1 MKDLLFF
8 SVEERMERHNNL
20 AAILPLGF
28 MASAARFPVNNLMHT
43 TTRINHP
50 INIFYQSQVLLRV
63 IDAFIFVRFGKSDS
77 MPMHAGD
84 TNKWRRW
91 GNPDA
96 QTVPL
101 IDGVDP
107 APILLS
113 KTDIQVKMKEYGAYI
128 VTSTWM
134 TFTGITDDQTQMADI
149 LLDNMRKTLDTLTR
163 DVASGTASQTTAS
176 NGSPTGTFINK
187 QDLDTIVTNLLVQ
200 NTKMIKGQV
209 NAGPNQGTSPI
220 RAAFIGIC
228 HTGQRT
234 RLSNVSGFKHVANYA
249 KPGEIMPDEF
259 GSTDDIRWLLT
270 TNATR
275 ATATTGYEDLIFG
288 QEFYGTV
295 KIKGN
300 SADAPLIFTPKDRTG
315 SPLQRFTTLGWLQ
328 NFAAQI
334 LNDNFGHKL
343 ITTV

>member
-1 MKDLLFF
+1 
-8 SVEERMERHNNL
+8 
-20 AAILPLGF
+20 
-28 MASAARFPVNNLMHT
+28 MHT

-63 IDAFIFVRFGKSDS
+63 IDAFIYVRFGKSDS
-77 MPMHAGD
+77 MPQHVGD
-84 TNKWRRW
+84 VNKWRRW
-91 GNPDA
+91 ANPSA

-101 IDGVDP
+101 IEGIDP

-113 KTDIQVKMKEYGAYI
+113 KTDIQVQIKEYGAYI
-128 VTSTWM
+128 VTSSWM
-134 TFTGITDDQTQMADI
+134 TFTGLTDDQIQMNDI
-149 LLDNMRKTLDTLTR
+149 LLDNMRLTLDTLTR

-176 NGSPTGTFINK
+176 NGTGTATFINK
-187 QDLDTIVTNLLVQ
+187 TDLDIIVTNLLSQ
-200 NTKMIKGQV
+200 NTRMIKGQV

-228 HTGQRT
+228 HVGQRNK
-234 RLSNVSGFKHVANYA
+234 LENVSGFKHVANYA

-259 GSTDDIRWLLT
+259 GSTNDIRWLLT

-275 ATATTGYEDLIFG
+275 ATSTTGYESLIFG

-315 SPLQRFTTLGWLQ
+315 SPLQRFTTLGWLK
-328 NFAAQI
+328 NFAAEI
-334 LNDNFGHKL
+334 LNENFGHVL
-343 ITTV
+343 LTTV

>member
-1 MKDLLFF
+1 M
-8 SVEERMERHNNL
+8 
-20 AAILPLGF
+20 
-28 MASAARFPVNNLMHT
+28 SANNLMHT

-63 IDAFIFVRFGKSDS
+63 IDAFIYVRFGKSDS
-77 MPMHAGD
+77 MPQHAGEV
-84 TNKWRRW
+84 NKWRRW
-91 GNPDA
+91 ANPSA

-101 IDGVDP
+101 IEGIDP

-113 KTDIQVKMKEYGAYI
+113 KTDIQVQIKEYGAYI
-128 VTSTWM
+128 VTSSWM
-134 TFTGITDDQTQMADI
+134 TFTGITDDQIQMNDI
-149 LLDNMRKTLDTLTR
+149 LLDNMRLTLDTLTR

-176 NGSPTGTFINK
+176 NGSGTATFINK
-187 QDLDTIVTNLLVQ
+187 TDLDIIVTNLLSQ
-200 NTKMIKGQV
+200 NTRMIKGQV

-220 RAAFIGIC
+220 RAAFIGIA
-228 HTGQRT
+228 HVGERT
-234 RLSNVSGFKHVANYA
+234 KISQVSGFKHVANYA

-275 ATATTGYEDLIFG
+275 ATSTTGYENLIFG

-315 SPLQRFTTLGWLQ
+315 SALQRFTTLGWVK

-334 LNDNFGHKL
+334 LNDNFGHVL
-343 ITTV
+343 VTTV

>member
-1 MKDLLFF
+1 MPIN
-8 SVEERMERHNNL
+8 SQ
-20 AAILPLGF
+20 
-28 MASAARFPVNNLMHT
+28 MHT

-50 INIFYQSQVLLRV
+50 INIWYQSQVLLRV
-63 IDAFIFVRFGKSDS
+63 IDAFVYVRFGKKDS

-84 TNKWRRW
+84 VNKWRRW
-91 GNPDA
+91 SNPLA

-101 IDGVDP
+101 VEGVDP

-113 KTDIQVKMKEYGAYI
+113 KTDIQVRIKEYGAYI
-128 VTSTWM
+128 VTSSWM
-134 TFTGITDDQTQMADI
+134 TFTGITDDQIQMSDI
-149 LLDNMRKTLDTLTR
+149 LLDNMRLTLDTLTR
-163 DVASGTASQTTAS
+163 DVAGGTASQTTAS
-176 NGSPTGTFINK
+176 NGTGTVTFINK
-187 QDLDTIVTNLLVQ
+187 TDLDIIVTNLLVQ
-200 NTKMIKGQV
+200 NTRMIKGQID
-209 NAGPNQGTSPI
+209 AGPNQGTSPI

-234 RLSNVSGFKHVANYA
+234 KLSNVSGFKHVNAYA
-249 KPGEIMPDEF
+249 KPGEIMQDEF
-259 GSTDDIRWLLT
+259 GTTDDIRWLLS

-275 ATATTGYEDLIFG
+275 ASATTGYENLIFG
-288 QEFYGTV
+288 EEFFGTV
-295 KIKGN
+295 KIKGD